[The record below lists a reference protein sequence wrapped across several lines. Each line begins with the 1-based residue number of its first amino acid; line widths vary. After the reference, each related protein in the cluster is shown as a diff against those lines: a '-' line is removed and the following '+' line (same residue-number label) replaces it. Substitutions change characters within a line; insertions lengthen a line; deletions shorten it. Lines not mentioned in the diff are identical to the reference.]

1 MGVDRLSGMLRRA
14 RFPGPG
20 GAAVG
25 KTTASKKNKKG
36 LRDRTDRIVYLEPK
50 WLR

>member
-20 GAAVG
+20 GAAAG
-25 KTTASKKNKKG
+25 KTTPSKNKKG